1 MQGVRKALLHIMDR
15 DKGKAPVYNHAAA
28 GFSSP
33 PRTPPEQTA
42 GNLQT
47 TPTRDN
53 PQRELA
59 DLKRRLL
66 DEAGGGGGGT
76 DTAAS
81 SIAESGDER
90 DPHDLSLSPKHAAR
104 TSIVDNMLLSLDQF
118 SGGTSVLDDY
128 RLFNSVLEPDFFNNR
143 DSPDSDPQP
152 QQNRYR
158 GDTVSTLS
166 SATDPAA
173 PDDRGVSHYG
183 IQTANGRRSAAST
196 HHHQSSSPR
205 GAGSRGRGYDSLHS
219 RTQQPGSTSLPY
231 RASQG
236 SMSSNMD
243 YTTAPADHRGRADS
257 GATDAHPGSVDTD
270 DRTIPFPPFQ
280 DETPPV
286 DDDLDAA
293 PTPSVPVGPRRFQ
306 SPTPSD
312 RMDALDV
319 APTPSV
325 PAGPR
330 RYQSPSPSDHVTSL
344 NTQPSMATIASKNST
359 RSSSSRPNPKTTT
372 TKKKKSRPENL
383 DLSVIRKVESDMA
396 LKPPPA
402 LEDPM
407 EPPAPSPTIS
417 FNRPAFP
424 SFPPPPPP
432 AAAENNPPKERPGFF
447 RRVFGSSK
455 NDSSA
460 PAPAAPPPTV
470 TKATA
475 TATAATDSNTSHP
488 TTQEAS
494 REPAKLRKQSFKNEP
509 AAGPSPP
516 QRQVVNKKSSFFRRR
531 KKSVVDVEN
540 SVPPPITIPQHLTP
554 KVGHDS
560 WKPQPSPVSSLRQVM
575 NPFLA
580 DAQQQPVNRGSKE
593 YHGRETSVDNSDDP
607 TRANA
612 QQKKRGSSVPPP
624 GGTSRSQQPPLSL
637 GGTLDTSVGG
647 AANSSGTDDESA
659 TTPRSADIGA
669 SSPSLASPS
678 SRGSKDPSTGGTITS
693 QSTTTRLAPPMISVP
708 PTSLSPVAE
717 DYPQKS
723 ASPRSSTERPKP
735 PKLIIP
741 GADNDMSETSS
752 NANNNNNNNNNNNA
766 ETPRGA
772 HPDGVEDADAKQGP
786 TAADRE
792 QAQKLFDSQ
801 DEVVGNEPA
810 AAWLGDPDRGVIR
823 EAYMELFDW
832 SNMHILASMRSL
844 CGRLILK
851 GETQQIDRVLDAFS
865 TRWCRCNPNHGFKA
879 SGIVCPCSRCST
891 LGFTLFFFFSN

>member
-1 MQGVRKALLHIMDR
+1 MER

-42 GNLQT
+42 GNQQT
-47 TPTRDN
+47 TPTRAN
-53 PQRELA
+53 PQREFA

-66 DEAGGGGGGT
+66 DEASGT
-76 DTAAS
+76 DTANN
-81 SIAESGDER
+81 SIESGDER

-128 RLFNSVLEPDFFNNR
+128 RLFNSVLEPDFFNR
-143 DSPDSDPQP
+143 DSPDSESQG
-152 QQNRYR
+152 RYR
-158 GDTVSTLS
+158 GDTVSSLS

-196 HHHQSSSPR
+196 NHPSSPR
-205 GAGSRGRGYDSLHS
+205 GAGSGRGYDSIHS
-219 RTQQPGSTSLPY
+219 RAQPTVVGSTSLPY
-231 RASQG
+231 RASKG
-236 SMSSNMD
+236 SMSSNVD
-243 YTTAPADHRGRADS
+243 YATTADPRGRADS
-257 GATDAHPGSVDTD
+257 GATEAHPGSVDTD

-280 DETPPV
+280 DETPQL
-286 DDDLDAA
+286 DDDQDAA

-312 RMDALDV
+312 RLDSLDAAPTPSVPAGPRRYQSPSPSDHANSLDA

-330 RYQSPSPSDHVTSL
+330 RYQSPSPSDHVNSL
-344 NTQPSMATIASKNST
+344 NPQPSMATIASRKNST
-359 RSSSSRPNPKTTT
+359 RSSSRPNP
-372 TKKKKSRPENL
+372 KKKKSRPENL

-396 LKPPPA
+396 LRPPPA
-402 LEDPM
+402 LDTM
-407 EPPAPSPTIS
+407 DPPAPSPTIS

-432 AAAENNPPKERPGFF
+432 AEPNPPKERPGFF

-455 NDSSA
+455 NES
-460 PAPAAPPPTV
+460 PAPAAPAPPVATS
-470 TKATA
+470 TATA
-475 TATAATDSNTSHP
+475 TATADDLSHSTP
-488 TTQEAS
+488 EP
-494 REPAKLRKQSFKNEP
+494 REPAKLRKQSFKDEP
-509 AAGPSPP
+509 PGPSPP
-516 QRQVVNKKSSFFRRR
+516 SRQVVNKKSSFFRRR
-531 KKSVVDVEN
+531 KKSVVEVD
-540 SVPPPITIPQHLTP
+540 SGVPPPITIPQHLKP
-554 KVGHDS
+554 KTGHDS

-580 DAQQQPVNRGSKE
+580 DAHQVPVNRGSKE
-593 YHGRETSVDNSDDP
+593 YHGREISADDADP
-607 TRANA
+607 TRSNA
-612 QQKKRGSSVPPP
+612 LAAQKKRGSSVPPP
-624 GGTSRSQQPPLSL
+624 GGASRSQQPPLSL
-637 GGTLDTSVGG
+637 GGTLDTFVGT
-647 AANSSGTDDESA
+647 NSSDNDDDSA
-659 TTPRSADIGA
+659 TTPKSADVGGA
-669 SSPSLASPS
+669 SPPLASPS
-678 SRGSKDPSTGGTITS
+678 RGKDTWTSTGTSVAS
-693 QSTTTRLAPPMISVP
+693 QSTTTRLAPPMISI

-723 ASPRSSTERPKP
+723 ASPRASSERPKP

-741 GADNDMSETSS
+741 GGDNDMFEAPY
-752 NANNNNNNNNNNNA
+752 NANNA
-766 ETPRGA
+766 ETPRGSR
-772 HPDGVEDADAKQGP
+772 PEGVEDADAKQGP
-786 TAADRE
+786 TTADRE
-792 QAQKLFDSQ
+792 QAQKLFDSH

-844 CGRLILK
+844 CGQLILK

-865 TRWCRCNPNHGFKA
+865 SRWCRCNPNHGFKA
-879 SGIVCPCSRCST
+879 SG
-891 LGFTLFFFFSN
+891 